1 MPCETNTNVRF
12 LSGIVFFF
20 ACVAPVIVEILRKLL
35 ASIFLSTG
43 FPNRHTHTMISTNN
57 NKRMS
62 ITDYFAGAPVQQ
74 RPVSPVNVEP
84 MVLNNNNNEYAERMQ
99 SVYKDSE
106 FISRD
111 KNTNIPLYNDEI
123 VCDGLHVAMKDTF
136 FPWRTWQTVS
146 KKSGSSKDIG
156 IMVHRQLRH
165 YYTCMKRNRQTTET
179 TCDCG
184 LDFSKKMKMSKYTRE
199 IIKHLKE
206 NDIVIDD
213 TEIPICDPE
222 SNVIT
227 WIDAMGHLESKP
239 SVVVKISLKTGYSPK
254 FKSDSKG
261 FIFDN
266 IGNNKIP
273 CTTENIHHLQSLSED
288 IILCKVYNVRPNHSF
303 TLYVYEEREQEQQY
317 NTYERMMQPREKKR
331 KRDVHCIVSRYPE
344 WCRVIQNRNEIH
356 ESLKNRKRRKNVLPN
371 QSQM

>member
-1 MPCETNTNVRF
+1 
-12 LSGIVFFF
+12 
-20 ACVAPVIVEILRKLL
+20 
-35 ASIFLSTG
+35 
-43 FPNRHTHTMISTNN
+43 MISVN
-57 NKRMS
+57 NKKMS
-62 ITDYFAGAPVQQ
+62 ITDYFGGAPVQQ
-74 RPVSPVNVEP
+74 RPVSPIPDTTNS
-84 MVLNNNNNEYAERMQ
+84 EYTERMQ
-99 SVYKDSE
+99 SVYKDTE

-111 KNTNIPLYNDEI
+111 KDTNIPLYNGEN

-146 KKSGSSKDIG
+146 KKSGSSKDTG

-165 YYTCMKRNRQTTET
+165 YYTCMKNNRQTTET

-199 IIKHLKE
+199 IIKYLKD

-222 SNVIT
+222 SHIIT
-227 WIDAMGHLESKP
+227 WIDAMGHLASKP
-239 SVVVKISLKTGYSPK
+239 NVIVKISLKTGYSPK

-266 IGNNKIP
+266 IGSNRIP
-273 CTTENIHHLQSLSED
+273 CTTENIHHLQSLCED
-288 IILCKVYNVRPNHSF
+288 IILTRVYNVRPNHSF
-303 TLYVYEEREQEQQY
+303 TLYVYEEREQEQQQ
-317 NTYERMMQPREKKR
+317 NIYERMMQQNHEKKR
-331 KRDVHCIVSRYPE
+331 RRDVHCIDSKYPE

-356 ESLKNRKRRKNVLPN
+356 ESLKNRKRRKSSLPN
-371 QSQM
+371 AQMQV